1 MCLEYINI
9 GGILFAVC
17 LLMFLAY
24 KDVNLYFSTLVCSL
38 IVIFSNGLDIWEGL
52 QTGYANSFGNFVI
65 TYLYIF
71 IVGVLFGEVIKDSGI
86 AEVLGYKI
94 VNLIGEK
101 NAMFGVIFINFIMG
115 TIGVSGYV
123 LVFCTVPICRIMFKR
138 AGLPMSVMPAAQLLG
153 CALGAGVLPYNP
165 ILNNVIPSTYLG
177 TSLGAQPFLGVLAFL
192 LLAIP
197 GSLYC
202 KYIGEKSKKS
212 MVAKDGQDTVSEI
225 KAFEKEY
232 QNKSKPNMFQC
243 VLPCIVLLIIIV
255 LFDKQFDSNKLVAL
269 SITAGTII
277 AFILN
282 WKRLKSSW
290 TQTISNGFTQGSSA
304 ITLAA
309 TVMGFAG
316 VVQMTPAFSKL
327 VDWCLSIELHPYL
340 TEAISINLLAG
351 ITGSA
356 AAGIQIFMEAFASP
370 FLSMGMDAAIMH
382 RLAPIA
388 SFGLNTLPHN
398 ATVVLSLKYM
408 NVTYKESYKPVIVT
422 TILLPTI
429 SSIMTTLFAII
440 FLS

>member
-1 MCLEYINI
+1 
-9 GGILFAVC
+9 
-17 LLMFLAY
+17 MFLAY

-202 KYIGEKSKKS
+202 KYIGEKSKK
-212 MVAKDGQDTVSEI
+212 VWLQKTDKI
-225 KAFEKEY
+225 LFL
-232 QNKSKPNMFQC
+232 KSKHLKKNIRIKVNPICFNAYF
-243 VLPCIVLLIIIV
+243 PV
-255 LFDKQFDSNKLVAL
+255 LF
-269 SITAGTII
+269 
-277 AFILN
+277 
-282 WKRLKSSW
+282 
-290 TQTISNGFTQGSSA
+290 
-304 ITLAA
+304 
-309 TVMGFAG
+309 
-316 VVQMTPAFSKL
+316 
-327 VDWCLSIELHPYL
+327 Y
-340 TEAISINLLAG
+340 
-351 ITGSA
+351 
-356 AAGIQIFMEAFASP
+356 
-370 FLSMGMDAAIMH
+370 
-382 RLAPIA
+382 
-388 SFGLNTLPHN
+388 
-398 ATVVLSLKYM
+398 
-408 NVTYKESYKPVIVT
+408 
-422 TILLPTI
+422 
-429 SSIMTTLFAII
+429 
-440 FLS
+440 